1 MYIQFLQTHDELK
14 THSLDLQK
22 TFIVAEGRVSS
33 DVFLTKKKSQ
43 DSFELN
49 KYFCVFLHQN

>member
-1 MYIQFLQTHDELK
+1 MHIILAQLANVCTVLLNAFGSN

-33 DVFLTKKKSQ
+33 DVFSTIKKKKKFVKTS
-43 DSFELN
+43 
-49 KYFCVFLHQN
+49 